1 MILQELIVLF
11 KRIFVLL
18 FDYSPFQSNL
28 SGFYE
33 SLFSTDGKEQI
44 LFGKEPFSPDWLI
57 IFLFLQVILIAWLRL
72 YYPNRLK
79 LLTNSYFSNRFI
91 DQLTR
96 EEKSA
101 GIYNWAVEFLYFLTF
116 STFLFISNKTFSFF
130 NFKLEWSALDYLVI
144 SLGLL
149 LFILVKSLVMSFMAW
164 LFDMETRFEDIHFYR
179 FLNHSILSFSL
190 FPLLILSTYLVPN
203 SNFWLYLAWLFVGIF
218 YLYRLVRSVLRFSS
232 YNTFS
237 FKYIILYI
245 CTVEILPLALFVKAS
260 FKSLEVSGM

>member
-18 FDYSPFQSNL
+18 FDYSSFQFNL

-33 SLFSTDGKEQI
+33 ALFSTAGEEQI
-44 LFGKEPFSPDWLI
+44 LFAKEPFSPDWLM
-57 IFLFLQVILIAWLRL
+57 IFFFLQVILIAWLRL

-79 LLTNSYFSNRFI
+79 LLTNSYFNNRFI

-96 EEKSA
+96 EEKSD
-101 GIYNWAVEFLYFLTF
+101 GIYNWVVEFLYFLTF
-116 STFLFISNKTFSFF
+116 SIFLFISNKTFSVF
-130 NFKLEWSALDYLVI
+130 NFKLEWSGLDYLFI

-149 LFILVKSLVMSFMAW
+149 LFILVKSLVMRFIAW
-164 LFDMETRFEDIHFYR
+164 LFDMETRFEDVHFYR

-203 SNFWLYLAWLFVGIF
+203 SNFWHYSLQLNTYKYLLEKNYGETIKDM
-218 YLYRLVRSVLRFSS
+218 YLVCLHPNNSNNSYQRIKVPDLQSEIEELMELR
-232 YNTFS
+232 
-237 FKYIILYI
+237 
-245 CTVEILPLALFVKAS
+245 KAM
-260 FKSLEVSGM
+260 L